1 MALGYLMI
9 AGGYVWLSSQFAGT
23 QSADVDQL
31 RRIELIKGIA
41 FIVVTAAALFVVNLA
56 QLKKLRERDERL
68 RRMDRALHNA
78 ERRVIAGTFASTVA
92 HDINN
97 GLMAT
102 TLPLSELQDRL
113 VDQPALRELA
123 DEAHSALKRI
133 GEWNRRFYDLGGS
146 QLLGKVGD
154 FDLAESVRATFRMAT
169 RHRQLRSAESE
180 VASPASAP
188 FHGTEAIVQRAVLNL
203 LLNAADAAEPRAPR
217 FRLEL
222 QQLSDGA
229 YRIDVDDN
237 GTGVPP
243 DLRAS
248 ILEPFFTTKPD
259 GTGLGLASVV
269 ACAKLHRGS
278 LEVGNAPLGG
288 ARFTLLLR
296 APDPA
301 LGGQVAH

>member
-1 MALGYLMI
+1 MALGYLII
-9 AGGYVWLSSQFAGT
+9 AGGYVWLSSEFAGT

-31 RRIELIKGIA
+31 RRIELIKGIS
-41 FIVVTAAALFVVNLA
+41 FIVVTAVALFVVNLA
-56 QLKKLRERDERL
+56 QLKRLRERDERL

-113 VDQPALRELA
+113 VDQPSLRELA
-123 DEAHSALKRI
+123 DEAQSALKRI
-133 GEWNRRFYDLGGS
+133 GEWNRRFYDLGGG
-146 QLLGKVGD
+146 QLLGKVGE

-169 RHRQLRSAESE
+169 RHRQLRSVASE

-188 FHGTEAIVQRAVLNL
+188 FHGTETIVQRAVLNL
-203 LLNAADAAEPRAPR
+203 LLNAADAAAPRAPR

-237 GTGVPP
+237 GVGVPAE
-243 DLRAS
+243 LRES

-278 LEVGNAPLGG
+278 VEVGAAPLGG

-296 APDPA
+296 ARDPA
-301 LGGQVAH
+301 LGGEVAH